1 MEKALQI
8 GTIGAYLWLFTICA
22 LIIFKKFIGLS
33 LYVTDLAELFAA
45 VAMTVFFEQLKKT
58 NKP

>member
-1 MEKALQI
+1 MEKALRI

-22 LIIFKKFIGLS
+22 LIIFKICIGLN
-33 LYVTDLAELFAA
+33 LYITDWTE
-45 VAMTVFFEQLKKT
+45 MFEQLKKT